1 MDKEQNPVVKQKKS
15 KGQIIVCIIC
25 SIMIVAAV
33 LMLAGYMILERHG
46 RKEIEKVTDS
56 FISSL
61 NNKSGTELYGLLSDE
76 YIDYMRTE
84 YGYSKLD
91 VIKEMENSLDFFQE
105 NAETEN
111 GYDLGR
117 LQEISVYDSDV
128 EDFDTDEL
136 SEMKAYFRSELDM
149 VIEDYAQVNLKCH
162 VSGEKRRIQMLLEL
176 YLYQMNGKWYFLDW
190 YWVGLEG

>member
-1 MDKEQNPVVKQKKS
+1 MDKEQKPAVKQKKS
-15 KGQIIVCIIC
+15 KGQIVVCIIC
-25 SIMIVAAV
+25 SIIIVAAV

-76 YIDYMRTE
+76 YINYMGTE

-91 VIKEMENSLDFFQE
+91 VIKEMESSLAFFQE
-105 NAETEN
+105 NIEAEN
-111 GYDLGR
+111 GYDLGP
-117 LQEISVYDSDV
+117 LEEISVYDSDA

-136 SEMKAYFRSELDM
+136 SEMKAYFRNELDM

-162 VSGEKRRIQMLLEL
+162 VRGEKRKIKMLLEL
-176 YLYQMNGKWYFLDW
+176 YLYKINEKWYFLDW
-190 YWVGLEG
+190 YWVGLEE